1 MTDPAA
7 QVAQEW
13 LSTLLRHCG
22 LVVNISTALPEAA
35 LTRLNH
41 FGGYWLTLAAADM
54 TAEQQALLL
63 DNNGQVL
70 DALQYLVNATLNL
83 SHRGDG
89 QAAYTVELSGFREQ
103 RYLELAQMAEDVA
116 QEVRQTGA
124 AVAMVPLPPAERRL
138 IHMLLA
144 EAEDLETH
152 SQGQEPQRCL
162 VVGPKQ
168 TEGTA
173 SVVD

>member
-7 QVAQEW
+7 QAQEW

-22 LVVNISTALPEAA
+22 LALDVSTALPEAA
-35 LTRLNH
+35 STRLNH
-41 FGGYWLTLAAADM
+41 FGGYWLTLADENLS
-54 TAEQQALLL
+54 AEQQDVLLA
-63 DNNGQVL
+63 NNGHVL

-83 SHRGDG
+83 GQTGEG
-89 QAAYTVELSGFREQ
+89 QAAYTVELAGFREQ

-124 AVAMVPLPPAERRL
+124 EVAMTPLPPAERRL

-152 SQGQEPQRCL
+152 SRGQEPQRCL
-162 VVGPKQ
+162 VVGPKHSQ
-168 TEGTA
+168 SSA
-173 SVVD
+173 SAVD